1 MIRRLMYAQLDPSF
15 IDDRDYYGNK
25 RLELAGVYLVQCD
38 LSTPCGSA
46 NQLLCWLHMPQLGSP
61 LFPLHTSRWL
71 AACLLLLQ
79 RHQIAV
85 CLSICTLFAIVA
97 VGHAEAVHCQYS
109 GWAHAAGAAVGPV
122 HSSLVLLLVLCTARW
137 CCCWSC
143 AQLAGAAVGPVHSSL
158 VLLLVMCTARWCC
171 CWSYAQLAGAAVG
184 HVHSSLATCP

>member
-46 NQLLCWLHMPQLGSP
+46 SQLLCWLHMPQLGSP
-61 LFPLHTSRWL
+61 LFPLHTCPWL

-79 RHQIAV
+79 RNQITG
-85 CLSICTLFAIVA
+85 LSICTLFAI
-97 VGHAEAVHCQYS
+97 
-109 GWAHAAGAAVGPV
+109 
-122 HSSLVLLLVLCTARW
+122 ARW

-143 AQLAGAAVGPVHSSL
+143 AQLAGHMSLIAARSTLPCIMWLSRPI
-158 VLLLVMCTARWCC
+158 LLLAACLDCC
-171 CWSYAQLAGAAVG
+171 
-184 HVHSSLATCP
+184 